1 VGTAILAFG
10 AIQVLA
16 GIQTYQGLLIGAAL
30 EGFYFG
36 LFSTLAISFVQSF
49 AKDRPARAT
58 ALYWNS
64 MMVTLVLAGPA
75 AGIIAQIAD
84 FRTVIQ
90 IASGF
95 ALVSIVVLTLGSRF
109 GAGADR

>member
-1 VGTAILAFG
+1 
-10 AIQVLA
+10 
-16 GIQTYQGLLIGAAL
+16 
-30 EGFYFG
+30 
-36 LFSTLAISFVQSF
+36 
-49 AKDRPARAT
+49 
-58 ALYWNS
+58 